1 MNDGS
6 KTTGKKPKRV
16 NGAQKYRKKK
26 KEGNMTPRGEK
37 RPLDTK
43 GGEPISVDRPINP
56 TVARSIQYP
65 PVPDRDCCRP
75 ILNRP
80 RVD

>member
-1 MNDGS
+1 
-6 KTTGKKPKRV
+6 
-16 NGAQKYRKKK
+16 
-26 KEGNMTPRGEK
+26 MTPRGEK